1 MCDDTGLF
9 QHAVHSVPDR
19 AHGYCVDDNARA
31 LLLACALNNPGEK
44 RLSEILTARFAAF
57 VQHAW
62 NPDTKRFRNFMGFNR
77 TWLEDCGSEDSHGRT
92 LWALGECARR
102 DASPSRRRWAAA
114 LFAEALP
121 AVEAFGSPRALAF
134 TLLGL
139 DGYCAVAPDDARARE
154 IRYLLADS
162 LMSGLASVE
171 TPDWTWFEEGLAYD
185 NARLPQA
192 LMLTGM
198 ATQTPEYLD
207 AGLRSLRWLMTQQ
220 TSPTGHFRPVGTA
233 GFGELRQP
241 PRAFDQQPVEATA
254 TIAACL
260 TAWRADGDA
269 EWKAIATNVFA
280 WFLGRNDLSIALV
293 DPETGSCRDGLHP
306 DRANENRGG
315 ESVVSYLLGLADIRQ
330 LARVNVGVTSPIP
343 RRFAPSAPEFSF
355 PSNEPR
361 TSCRKPLSCTGKR
374 SICVPTPRELSY
386 ARSSRRLNR
395 AISTRPTRRVPTIS
409 SNAFSRSTRR
419 LQPPIGRCAGKLS
432 RAGIA
437 TCWRRSRPVPTTW
450 NRRWRLTALFQASSA
465 NSSAPIFCNEYSFEA
480 SALFNPSIVPHPDQ
494 SEAPK
499 GGLRFIL
506 SLRAVGEGHV
516 SSLTFRAG
524 TIAADGSLTVD
535 PTARLASSPRVKLR
549 VPKSDGDEVELTFNP
564 DEELSERVIF
574 PVTDSQSNGIEDARF
589 VEFSDGGRKTYYA
602 TYTAYS
608 GKAIRSELIETSDF
622 LSFRMSP
629 LQGTAA
635 RNKGMALFPRKID
648 GKYAMIA
655 RQDNENLY
663 LIYSDDLHTWDGGQ
677 AILKPQFPWE
687 FVQIG
692 NCGSPIELDEGW
704 LLLTHGVGPVRKYS
718 IGAALLD
725 KNDPSKVLARSVEPL
740 LHPEPSEREG
750 YVPNVVYT
758 CGAMRHN
765 DQIILPY
772 AVSDTYS
779 NFATIRIAAL
789 MQAMS

>member
-1 MCDDTGLF
+1 LS
-9 QHAVHSVPDR
+9 HATFLNRQALYLRPD
-19 AHGYCVDDNARA
+19 
-31 LLLACALNNPGEK
+31 
-44 RLSEILTARFAAF
+44 TARVIVRPFKPATEPRDLNPTDKTRANHIVERVLALDPKIAA
-57 VQHAW
+57 
-62 NPDTKRFRNFMGFNR
+62 
-77 TWLEDCGSEDSHGRT
+77 S
-92 LWALGECARR
+92 
-102 DASPSRRRWAAA
+102 
-114 LFAEALP
+114 
-121 AVEAFGSPRALAF
+121 
-134 TLLGL
+134 
-139 DGYCAVAPDDARARE
+139 
-154 IRYLLADS
+154 LLADV
-162 LMSGLASVE
+162 LENFQGRHRNLLA
-171 TPDWTWFEEGLAYD
+171 TFE
-185 NARLPQA
+185 ARTEVMEQA
-192 LMLTGM
+192 L
-198 ATQTPEYLD
+198 
-207 AGLRSLRWLMTQQ
+207 
-220 TSPTGHFRPVGTA
+220 
-233 GFGELRQP
+233 
-241 PRAFDQQPVEATA
+241 
-254 TIAACL
+254 AAH
-260 TAWRADGDA
+260 GP
-269 EWKAIATNVFA
+269 F
-280 WFLGRNDLSIALV
+280 S
-293 DPETGSCRDGLHP
+293 
-306 DRANENRGG
+306 
-315 ESVVSYLLGLADIRQ
+315 SVQRQ
-330 LARVNVGVTSPIP
+330 L
-343 RRFAPSAPEFSF
+343 
-355 PSNEPR
+355 
-361 TSCRKPLSCTGKR
+361 
-374 SICVPTPRELSY
+374 
-386 ARSSRRLNR
+386 
-395 AISTRPTRRVPTIS
+395 
-409 SNAFSRSTRR
+409 
-419 LQPPIGRCAGKLS
+419 IGAYFL
-432 RAGIA
+432 
-437 TCWRRSRPVPTTW
+437 
-450 NRRWRLTALFQASSA
+450 
-465 NSSAPIFCNEYSFEA
+465 NEYSFEA

-494 SEAPK
+494 SDAPR

-506 SLRAVGEGHV
+506 SLRAVGEGHI

-549 VPKSDGDEVELTFNP
+549 VPKPDGDDIELTFNP

-574 PVTDSQSNGIEDARF
+574 PVTESQSNGIEDARF

-608 GKAIRSELIETSDF
+608 GKAIRSELIETRDF

-629 LQGTAA
+629 LRGTAA

-663 LIYSDDLHTWDGGQ
+663 LIYSDDLHQWDGGQ

-779 NFATIRIAAL
+779 NFATIKIAAL